1 MYEKLRKEAD
11 ALYTDRI
18 GDDCFCDAISVA
30 LEFKGCLYWAF
41 DYVDYKFFYDFDLF
55 TSFDNAD
62 NLSEIISPNDPYYF
76 RIRPGSVYNNDIAYY
91 DEAML
96 RKNFR
101 NMINYYEADADS
113 FEHVLKLIYAKSKFP
128 IMLAVNTKAFGDF
141 YKEVGAVY
149 PRTDCRH
156 IIDVLGSTSDGKKC
170 FIFDRGFDCMG
181 RWIPTEKL
189 KAGAIDDFVN
199 GGSNKFAY
207 FVFKEKEPK
216 VLETSDIRKKFIE
229 HMRRAI
235 RKEVMV
241 NGHRYMNNSP
251 ALRSF
256 RGDLDTILEYLS
268 DRYGKYAIPLLGEAI
283 VLQADGSRGATRMYT
298 EMSHHDDFEE
308 IRENS
313 RLLTAYTLEWQK
325 FEKRLK
331 YIVYGKH
338 KYKENIT
345 YLEKTLDELIRLDEK
360 VIGNIDDILKKYG
373 ALTCSL
379 DEL

>member
-1 MYEKLRKEAD
+1 MYEKLRKKAD

-30 LEFKGCLYWAF
+30 LEFKNCLYWAF

-91 DEAML
+91 DEAL
-96 RKNFR
+96 LHRNLR
-101 NMINYYEADADS
+101 NMISYYEADADS
-113 FEHVLKLIYAKSKFP
+113 FVDVLKLIRSKGKFP

-189 KAGAIDDFVN
+189 KAGATDDFVN
-199 GGSNKFAY
+199 DGTNRFAY
-207 FVFKEKEPK
+207 FIFGENEPQ
-216 VLETSDIRKKFIE
+216 VMEASDIRKKFIE
-229 HMRRAI
+229 HMQRTR
-235 RKEVMV
+235 RKEVV
-241 NGHRYMNNSP
+241 INNHRYINNSP
-251 ALRSF
+251 ALQIF
-256 RGDLDTILEYLS
+256 REDLTDVLEYLNNK
-268 DRYGKYAIPLLGEAI
+268 YGKYAIPLLGEAI

-298 EMSHHDDFEE
+298 EMSYYDDFEE

-338 KYKENIT
+338 KYQENT
-345 YLEKTLDELIRLDEK
+345 AYLEKTLDELIRLDERIIK
-360 VIGNIDDILKKYG
+360 NINAIMGKYG
-373 ALTCSL
+373 FR
-379 DEL
+379 

>member
-1 MYEKLRKEAD
+1 MYEKLRKKAD

-30 LEFKGCLYWAF
+30 LEFKNCLYWAF

-91 DEAML
+91 DEAL
-96 RKNFR
+96 LHRNLR
-101 NMINYYEADADS
+101 NMISYYEADADS
-113 FEHVLKLIYAKSKFP
+113 FVDVLKLICSKGKFP

-189 KAGAIDDFVN
+189 KAGATDDFVN
-199 GGSNKFAY
+199 DGTNRFAY
-207 FVFKEKEPK
+207 FIFGENEPQ
-216 VLETSDIRKKFIE
+216 VMEASDIRKKFIE
-229 HMRRAI
+229 HMQRAR
-235 RKEVMV
+235 RKEVV
-241 NGHRYMNNSP
+241 INNHRYINNSP
-251 ALRSF
+251 ALQIF
-256 RGDLDTILEYLS
+256 REDLTDVLEYLNNK
-268 DRYGKYAIPLLGEAI
+268 YGKYAIPLLGEAI

-298 EMSHHDDFEE
+298 EMSYYDDFEE

-338 KYKENIT
+338 KYQENT
-345 YLEKTLDELIRLDEK
+345 AYLEKTLDELIRLDERIMK
-360 VIGNIDDILKKYG
+360 NINAIMGKYG
-373 ALTCSL
+373 FR
-379 DEL
+379 